1 MTQPPAGN
9 GNGTNGNMYTNGAAV
24 NGVILP
30 SAGHY
35 ADMQT
40 LMQSMETLSGWLQQ
54 NREEWASLQEGLA
67 RVERVQARNEHEHD
81 RNSRISHPDAGAM
94 AVAGGEGLVNGDT
107 TQTEMQAAQQPPLRM
122 TLHSSLLTLYCPPR
136 DYVPS
141 RSDTFPAI
149 VAGPPAQDNPPE
161 NHPRDRDPDNDP
173 TRPTTTALQTALSA
187 AHTRIS
193 HLESSLRTHETLQ
206 TLYEATLSDATA
218 HIRSYI
224 YSQQSYIL
232 SLHRHYTE
240 LLQQAREEVVEA
252 QLVHQG
258 WQEGLGRLSGL
269 VRGAYGA
276 REEERRPWVGR
287 VRGLREENRVLR
299 GMVGWE
305 VREGDSDE
313 EEEMGE
319 GGYGV
324 IKGGG

>member
-81 RNSRISHPDAGAM
+81 RNSRISHADSSAM
-94 AVAGGEGLVNGDT
+94 ALVGGEGLVNGDT
-107 TQTEMQAAQQPPLRM
+107 THTDMPAAQQPPLPVA
-122 TLHSSLLTLYCPPR
+122 SAQNPPE
-136 DYVPS
+136 PFS
-141 RSDTFPAI
+141 RSD
-149 VAGPPAQDNPPE
+149 
-161 NHPRDRDPDNDP
+161 RDPSSDEDP

-193 HLESSLRTHETLQ
+193 HLETSLRTHETLQ

-276 REEERRPWVGR
+276 RGEERRPWVGR

-305 VREGDSDE
+305 VREGDSDG
-313 EEEMGE
+313 EEEMGD

-324 IKGGG
+324 TKGGG

>member
-67 RVERVQARNEHEHD
+67 RVERVQAQNEHEHD
-81 RNSRISHPDAGAM
+81 RNSRIPHADAGAITL
-94 AVAGGEGLVNGDT
+94 AGGDGLVNGDT
-107 TQTEMQAAQQPPLRM
+107 SQTDMQAAEQPQLPAVAAQPPPDHHDPAHGP
-122 TLHSSLLTLYCPPR
+122 TLPTL
-136 DYVPS
+136 
-141 RSDTFPAI
+141 
-149 VAGPPAQDNPPE
+149 Q
-161 NHPRDRDPDNDP
+161 
-173 TRPTTTALQTALSA
+173 LALSA

-193 HLESSLRTHETLQ
+193 ALETQLRTHETLQ
-206 TLYEATLSDATA
+206 TLYEATLSDATSQ
-218 HIRSYI
+218 IRSYI

-232 SLHRHYTE
+232 ALHRHYSE
-240 LLQQAREEVVEA
+240 ALQQAREEVVEA

-269 VRGAYGA
+269 VRAAFMG

-287 VRGLREENRVLR
+287 VKGLREENRVLR

-305 VREGDSDE
+305 VQEGESDE
-313 EEEMGE
+313 EEDMGE

-324 IKGGG
+324 VKGGG

>member
-81 RNSRISHPDAGAM
+81 RSSRISHPDAGAM
-94 AVAGGEGLVNGDT
+94 ALVG
-107 TQTEMQAAQQPPLRM
+107 
-122 TLHSSLLTLYCPPR
+122 
-136 DYVPS
+136 
-141 RSDTFPAI
+141 
-149 VAGPPAQDNPPE
+149 AGPPAQDNPPE
-161 NHPRDRDPDNDP
+161 APPRNHDSDDDP
-173 TRPTTTALQTALSA
+173 TRPTLTALQTALSA

-193 HLESSLRTHETLQ
+193 HLETSLRTHETLQ

-319 GGYGV
+319 GGFGGL
-324 IKGGG
+324 KGGGS

>member
-107 TQTEMQAAQQPPLRM
+107 TQTEMQAAQQPPL
-122 TLHSSLLTLYCPPR
+122 P
-136 DYVPS
+136 
-141 RSDTFPAI
+141 
-149 VAGPPAQDNPPE
+149 GPPAQDNPPE

-313 EEEMGE
+313 EEEIGE

-324 IKGGG
+324 IKGGGG

>member
-54 NREEWASLQEGLA
+54 NREEGASLQEGLA

-107 TQTEMQAAQQPPLRM
+107 TQTEMQAAQQPPL
-122 TLHSSLLTLYCPPR
+122 P
-136 DYVPS
+136 
-141 RSDTFPAI
+141 
-149 VAGPPAQDNPPE
+149 GPPAQDNPPE

-313 EEEMGE
+313 EEEIGE

-324 IKGGG
+324 IKGGGG

>member
-107 TQTEMQAAQQPPLRM
+107 TQTEMQAAQQPPL
-122 TLHSSLLTLYCPPR
+122 P
-136 DYVPS
+136 
-141 RSDTFPAI
+141 
-149 VAGPPAQDNPPE
+149 GPPAQDNPPE

-232 SLHRHYTE
+232 SLHRHYTG

-324 IKGGG
+324 IKGGGG

>member
-9 GNGTNGNMYTNGAAV
+9 GNGTNGNMYTNGTAV

-81 RNSRISHPDAGAM
+81 RNSRISHADAGAM
-94 AVAGGEGLVNGDT
+94 ALAGGEGLVNGDT
-107 TQTEMQAAQQPPLRM
+107 TQTDMPAGQQPPLPVAPAQN
-122 TLHSSLLTLYCPPR
+122 PPE
-136 DYVPS
+136 PFS
-141 RSDTFPAI
+141 RSD
-149 VAGPPAQDNPPE
+149 
-161 NHPRDRDPDNDP
+161 RDPSSDEDP

-193 HLESSLRTHETLQ
+193 HLETSLRTHETLQ

-305 VREGDSDE
+305 VREGDSEE
-313 EEEMGE
+313 EEEMGD

-324 IKGGG
+324 TKGGG

>member
-81 RNSRISHPDAGAM
+81 RNSRISHADSSAM
-94 AVAGGEGLVNGDT
+94 ALVGGEGLVNGDA
-107 TQTEMQAAQQPPLRM
+107 TQTDMPAAQQPPLPV
-122 TLHSSLLTLYCPPR
+122 T
-136 DYVPS
+136 
-141 RSDTFPAI
+141 
-149 VAGPPAQDNPPE
+149 PAQDHPPE
-161 NHPRDRDPDNDP
+161 APSRARDHSPSDDP
-173 TRPTTTALQTALSA
+173 TRPTLTALQTALSA

-193 HLESSLRTHETLQ
+193 HLESSLRKHETLQ

-305 VREGDSDE
+305 VQEGDSDE
-313 EEEMGE
+313 EEEMGD

-324 IKGGG
+324 VKGGGG